1 MNASLCDSA
10 PWGIIKSCVKPV
22 RVDRKCLKIKTVFF
36 ALMYEFTEK
45 ENTSFLLLRRSL
57 SLAFVTIMLLG
68 VLDALTLIFSKD
80 ALHDVELIVGIFV
93 IVLMVWASFRF
104 ASAYQ
109 RITKIITT
117 KGDDISNL
125 MGAVKQLNSTF
136 FGIFILIAGHIV
148 GTFFFHEMMYGPYSI
163 LNDMFFSLPK
173 DPAAMPMN

>member
-57 SLAFVTIMLLG
+57 SLAFVAI
-68 VLDALTLIFSKD
+68 
-80 ALHDVELIVGIFV
+80 
-93 IVLMVWASFRF
+93 
-104 ASAYQ
+104 
-109 RITKIITT
+109 
-117 KGDDISNL
+117 
-125 MGAVKQLNSTF
+125 
-136 FGIFILIAGHIV
+136 
-148 GTFFFHEMMYGPYSI
+148 FFHEMMYGPYSI
-163 LNDMFFSLPK
+163 LSDMFFSLPK